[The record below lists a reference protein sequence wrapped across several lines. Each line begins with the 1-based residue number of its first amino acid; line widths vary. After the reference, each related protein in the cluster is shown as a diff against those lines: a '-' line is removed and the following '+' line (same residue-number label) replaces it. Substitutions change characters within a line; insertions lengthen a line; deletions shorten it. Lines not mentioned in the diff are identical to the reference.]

1 MWQRRRSDGDHD
13 WLVVTGVAAL
23 ELDELDVPEDELDV
37 PEDELPELVVA
48 ELVVVAVDATA
59 ALWVVAAAACLAAA
73 RLAAVAFLAAAR
85 LAAAFLAAAPSL
97 AVVDTCADWDTAAV
111 VLVVPCADRAGSLP
125 LASWT

>member
-59 ALWVVAAAACLAAA
+59 ALWVVAAAA
-73 RLAAVAFLAAAR
+73 FLAAAR